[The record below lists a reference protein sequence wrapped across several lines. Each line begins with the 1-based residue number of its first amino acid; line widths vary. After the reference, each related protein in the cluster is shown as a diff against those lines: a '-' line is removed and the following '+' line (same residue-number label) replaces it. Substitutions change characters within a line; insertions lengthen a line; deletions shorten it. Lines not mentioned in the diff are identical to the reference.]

1 MKYLKLYEDFNQN
14 KNDILEDI
22 KWIMIEVSEDAKL
35 ISSEL
40 DGDLLFYNLNTDCS
54 EEDLKVAKLR
64 LNDLDNDLD
73 NDLSY
78 KIVYFDK
85 NYCWIVNI
93 NILSDE
99 FKDSDEV
106 VFIKSGEYASL
117 KNLKINDNFKKLR
130 RYLLFKYWEKTPI
143 LSYDILKLFLNK
155 TDLAYGDDVFLSS
168 LFVDFLGEERIEKI
182 LNEILEKNYY
192 YDVSGNGDLYDRESE
207 FNFSFEIDDF
217 SINVVEKNIC
227 VTCVVDYPGATITT
241 NGNELNIL
249 DICDDHETTTYDIQK
264 IDDEV
269 ESIMVEF
276 IYSDLKVWERTG
288 LSVEV
293 EIANIN

>member
-1 MKYLKLYEDFNQN
+1 MKYLKLYEDFNSS
-14 KNDILEDI
+14 DILEDI

-40 DGDLLFYNLNTDCS
+40 DDDLLFYNLNTDCS
-54 EEDLKVAKLR
+54 EEDLRVAKLR
-64 LNDLDNDLD
+64 LNDLD
-73 NDLSY
+73 Y

-106 VFIKSGEYASL
+106 VFVKSGEYASL

-192 YDVSGNGDLYDRESE
+192 YDVSANGDLYDRESE
-207 FNFSFEIDDF
+207 FDFSFEIDDF
-217 SINVVEKNIC
+217 SINVVEKNIF

-241 NGNELNIL
+241 NGNELEIL
-249 DICDDHETTTYDIQK
+249 DIYDDHETTSDDIQK
-264 IDDEV
+264 IDDEIV
-269 ESIMVEF
+269 DCITEF
-276 IYSDLKVWERTG
+276 LYTNLKVFEKTG
-288 LSVEV
+288 LGVDV
-293 EIANIN
+293 EIVNIN

>member
-1 MKYLKLYEDFNQN
+1 MKYLKLYEDFNNQD
-14 KNDILEDI
+14 DILEDI

-40 DGDLLFYNLNTDCS
+40 DGDLLFYSLDTECS
-54 EEDLKVAKLR
+54 EEDLRVAKLR
-64 LNDLDNDLD
+64 LSDLN
-73 NDLSY
+73 Y
-78 KIVYFDK
+78 KIVYFNN

-93 NILSDE
+93 DILSDE
-99 FKDSDEV
+99 FKDLDEI
-106 VFIKSGEYASL
+106 VFKTGQL
-117 KNLKINDNFKKLR
+117 KNLKMAGNLQKIRK
-130 RYLLFKYWEKTPI
+130 YLLFKYWEKTPI

-168 LFVDFLGEERIEKI
+168 LFIDFLGEERIEKI

-192 YDVSGNGDLYDRESE
+192 YDVSANGDLYDRESE
-207 FNFSFEIDDF
+207 FNFSFEIDEF
-217 SINVVEKNIC
+217 SINVVEKKLNVI
-227 VTCVVDYPGATITT
+227 CVVDYDGATITT
-241 NGNELNIL
+241 NGNELEIL
-249 DICDDHETTTYDIQK
+249 DIYDDHETTTDDIQK
-264 IDDEV
+264 IDDEL

-276 IYSDLKVWERTG
+276 IYTDLKAWERTG

>member
-1 MKYLKLYEDFNQN
+1 MKYLKLYEDFNSS
-14 KNDILEDI
+14 DILEDI
-22 KWIMIEVSEDAKL
+22 KWIMIEVSEDSKL

-40 DGDLLFYNLNTDCS
+40 DGDLLFYSIDTECS
-54 EEDLKVAKLR
+54 EEDLRVAKLR
-64 LNDLDNDLD
+64 LNDLD
-73 NDLSY
+73 Y

-85 NYCWIVNI
+85 NYCWIANI

-130 RYLLFKYWEKTPI
+130 RYFLFKYWEKTPI

-168 LFVDFLGEERIEKI
+168 LFIDFLGEERIEKI

-192 YDVSGNGDLYDRESE
+192 YDVSANGDLYDRESE

-241 NGNELNIL
+241 NGNELEIL
-249 DICDDHETTTYDIQK
+249 DIYDDHETTTDDIQK
-264 IDDEV
+264 IDDEL

-276 IYSDLKVWERTG
+276 IYNDLKVWERTG

-293 EIANIN
+293 EIINNL

>member
-1 MKYLKLYEDFNQN
+1 MKYLKLYEDFNSS
-14 KNDILEDI
+14 DILEDI
-22 KWIMIEVSEDAKL
+22 KWIMIEVSEDSKL

-40 DGDLLFYNLNTDCS
+40 DDDLLFYNLNTDCS
-54 EEDLKVAKLR
+54 DEDLRVAKLR
-64 LNDLDNDLD
+64 LNDLD
-73 NDLSY
+73 Y

-93 NILSDE
+93 DILSDE
-99 FKDSDEV
+99 FKDSDEII
-106 VFIKSGEYASL
+106 FIKSGEYASL

-143 LSYDILKLFLNK
+143 LSHYILKLFLNK

-192 YDVSGNGDLYDRESE
+192 YDVSANGDLYDRESE

-241 NGNELNIL
+241 NGNELEIL
-249 DICDDHETTTYDIQK
+249 DIYDDHETTTDDIQK
-264 IDDEV
+264 IDDEL

>member
-1 MKYLKLYEDFNQN
+1 MKYLKLYEDFNSS
-14 KNDILEDI
+14 DILEDI

-40 DGDLLFYNLNTDCS
+40 DGDLLFYNLNTECS
-54 EEDLKVAKLR
+54 EEDLRVAKLR
-64 LNDLDNDLD
+64 LNDLD
-73 NDLSY
+73 Y

-99 FKDSDEV
+99 FKVSDEV

-192 YDVSGNGDLYDRESE
+192 YDVSANGDLYDRESE

-249 DICDDHETTTYDIQK
+249 DICDDDGTTTDDIQK
-264 IDDEV
+264 IDDEL

-276 IYSDLKVWERTG
+276 IYTDLKVWERTG
-288 LSVEV
+288 LSIEV
-293 EIANIN
+293 EIININ

>member
-1 MKYLKLYEDFNQN
+1 MMKYLKLYEDFNSS
-14 KNDILEDI
+14 DILEDI

-54 EEDLKVAKLR
+54 EEDLRVAKLR
-64 LNDLDNDLD
+64 LNDLD
-73 NDLSY
+73 Y

-155 TDLAYGDDVFLSS
+155 TDLSYGDDVFLSS
-168 LFVDFLGEERIEKI
+168 LFIDFLGEERIEKI

-192 YDVSGNGDLYDRESE
+192 YDVSANGDLYDRESE

-241 NGNELNIL
+241 NGNELEIL
-249 DICDDHETTTYDIQK
+249 DIYDDHETTTDDIQK
-264 IDDEV
+264 IDDEL

>member
-1 MKYLKLYEDFNQN
+1 MKYLKLYEDFNSS
-14 KNDILEDI
+14 DILEDI

-54 EEDLKVAKLR
+54 EEDLRVSKLR
-64 LNDLDNDLD
+64 LNDLD
-73 NDLSY
+73 Y

-106 VFIKSGEYASL
+106 VFVKSGEYASL

-168 LFVDFLGEERIEKI
+168 LFIDFLGEKRIEKI

-192 YDVSGNGDLYDRESE
+192 YDVSTNGDLYGQESE
-207 FNFSFEIDDF
+207 FNFSFEVDDF

-241 NGNELNIL
+241 NGNELEIL
-249 DICDDHETTTYDIQK
+249 DIYDDHETTTDDIQK
-264 IDDEV
+264 IDDEIV
-269 ESIMVEF
+269 DCITEF
-276 IYSDLKVWERTG
+276 LYGDIKIWERTG

-293 EIANIN
+293 EVVNIN

>member
-1 MKYLKLYEDFNQN
+1 MKYLKLYEDFNSS
-14 KNDILEDI
+14 DILEDI

-40 DGDLLFYNLNTDCS
+40 DGDLLFYSINTDCS
-54 EEDLKVAKLR
+54 EDDLKVAKLR

-168 LFVDFLGEERIEKI
+168 LFIDFLGEERIEKI

-192 YDVSGNGDLYDRESE
+192 YDVSANGDLYDRESE
-207 FNFSFEIDDF
+207 FNFSFEIDEF
-217 SINVVEKNIC
+217 SINVVEKKLNVI
-227 VTCVVDYPGATITT
+227 CVVDYEGATITT
-241 NGNELNIL
+241 NGNELEFL
-249 DICDDHETTTYDIQK
+249 DIYDDHETTTDDIQK
-264 IDDEV
+264 IDDEL

-276 IYSDLKVWERTG
+276 IYTDLKVWERTG

>member
-1 MKYLKLYEDFNQN
+1 MKYLKLYEDFNSS
-14 KNDILEDI
+14 DILEDI

-40 DGDLLFYNLNTDCS
+40 DDDLLFYNLNTDCS
-54 EEDLKVAKLR
+54 EEDLKVSKLR
-64 LNDLDNDLD
+64 LNDLD
-73 NDLSY
+73 Y

-143 LSYDILKLFLNK
+143 LSHDILKLFLNK

-192 YDVSGNGDLYDRESE
+192 YDVSANGDLYDRESE

-241 NGNELNIL
+241 MGHELEIL
-249 DICDDHETTTYDIQK
+249 DIYDDHETTTDDIQK
-264 IDDEV
+264 IDDEL

-276 IYSDLKVWERTG
+276 IYTDLKVWERTG
-288 LSVEV
+288 LSVGDF

>member
-1 MKYLKLYEDFNQN
+1 MKYLKLYEDFNSS
-14 KNDILEDI
+14 DILEDI

-40 DGDLLFYNLNTDCS
+40 DDDLLFYNLNTDCS
-54 EEDLKVAKLR
+54 EEDLRVAKLR
-64 LNDLDNDLD
+64 LNDLD
-73 NDLSY
+73 Y

-99 FKDSDEV
+99 FKDSDEI
-106 VFIKSGEYASL
+106 VFVKSGEYASL

-143 LSYDILKLFLNK
+143 ISQEILKLFLNK
-155 TDLAYGDDVFLSS
+155 TELAYGDTTFASS

-192 YDVSGNGDLYDRESE
+192 YDVSENGNLYGHESE
-207 FNFSFEIDDF
+207 FNFSFEVDDF

-241 NGNELNIL
+241 NGNELEIL
-249 DICDDHETTTYDIQK
+249 DIYDDHETTSDDIQK
-264 IDDEV
+264 IDDEIV
-269 ESIMVEF
+269 DCITEF
-276 IYSDLKVWERTG
+276 LYANLKVWERTG

-293 EIANIN
+293 EVVNIN

>member
-1 MKYLKLYEDFNQN
+1 MMKYLKLYEDFNSS
-14 KNDILEDI
+14 DILEDI

-54 EEDLKVAKLR
+54 EEDLRVAKLR
-64 LNDLDNDLD
+64 LNDLD
-73 NDLSY
+73 Y

-155 TDLAYGDDVFLSS
+155 TDLSYGDDVFLSS
-168 LFVDFLGEERIEKI
+168 LFIDFLGEERIEKI

-192 YDVSGNGDLYDRESE
+192 YDVSANGDLYDQESE

-241 NGNELNIL
+241 NGNELEIL
-249 DICDDHETTTYDIQK
+249 DIYDDHETTTDDIQK
-264 IDDEV
+264 IDDEL

>member
-1 MKYLKLYEDFNQN
+1 MMKYLKLYEDFNSS
-14 KNDILEDI
+14 DILEDI

-54 EEDLKVAKLR
+54 EEDLRVAKLR
-64 LNDLDNDLD
+64 LNDLD
-73 NDLSY
+73 Y

-155 TDLAYGDDVFLSS
+155 TDLSYGDDVF
-168 LFVDFLGEERIEKI
+168 
-182 LNEILEKNYY
+182 YH
-192 YDVSGNGDLYDRESE
+192 LY
-207 FNFSFEIDDF
+207 
-217 SINVVEKNIC
+217 
-227 VTCVVDYPGATITT
+227 
-241 NGNELNIL
+241 L
-249 DICDDHETTTYDIQK
+249 
-264 IDDEV
+264 
-269 ESIMVEF
+269 
-276 IYSDLKVWERTG
+276 
-288 LSVEV
+288 
-293 EIANIN
+293 

>member
-14 KNDILEDI
+14 NINDILEDI

-40 DGDLLFYNLNTDCS
+40 DGDLLFYNLNTDSS
-54 EEDLKVAKLR
+54 EEDLRVAKLR
-64 LNDLDNDLD
+64 LNDLD
-73 NDLSY
+73 Y

-99 FKDSDEV
+99 FKDLDEV

-192 YDVSGNGDLYDRESE
+192 YDVSANGDLYDRESE
-207 FNFSFEIDDF
+207 FDFSFEIDDF
-217 SINVVEKNIC
+217 SINVVEKNIF

-241 NGNELNIL
+241 NGNELEIL
-249 DICDDHETTTYDIQK
+249 DIYDDHETTSDDIQK
-264 IDDEV
+264 IDDEIV
-269 ESIMVEF
+269 DCITEF
-276 IYSDLKVWERTG
+276 LYGDIKIWERTG

-293 EIANIN
+293 EVVNIN